1 MNGTQFTNRSSMDI
15 HIVLVL
21 PSMIGVVNILELHI
35 HVAHVAAHPLHIS
48 MIVFKG

>member
-1 MNGTQFTNRSSMDI
+1 MNGTGFTNPSSMHIDI
-15 HIVLVL
+15 LLVL

-35 HVAHVAAHPLHIS
+35 HVAHVAAHPLHTS